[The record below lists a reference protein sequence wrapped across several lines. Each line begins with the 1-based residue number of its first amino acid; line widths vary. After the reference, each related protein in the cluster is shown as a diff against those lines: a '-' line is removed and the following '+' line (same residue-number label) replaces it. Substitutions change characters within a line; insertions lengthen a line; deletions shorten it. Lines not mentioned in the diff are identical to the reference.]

1 MAFKKTIVAAGL
13 FLIAVGVVVS
23 AIPAQETYIETITLE
38 EKTWNLHLQT
48 LAANATIGPY
58 GSYMEP
64 GRSFQLDVS
73 SSDDVQLEVSIVT
86 QQGGAEANPVFVQTG
101 KSFNQKVVPNVHGT
115 YVIYITNENPTA
127 VTLDGSV
134 FVLEEQT
141 SLRTVYPYLVPGVL
155 VMLGGAISLPVGI
168 SKKSEKPPKSK
179 SPSGRKIKD

>member
-1 MAFKKTIVAAGL
+1 VAFKKIIVAAGL
-13 FLIAVGVVVS
+13 FLLAVGVVVS

-38 EKTWNLHLQT
+38 EKTWNLHLLT

-73 SSDDVQLEVSIVT
+73 SSDDVRLEVSIMT
-86 QQGGAEANPVFVQTG
+86 QQGGSEEPVFAQTG
-101 KSFNQKVVPNVHGT
+101 RSFNQKVAASVMAT
-115 YVIYITNENPTA
+115 YVIYITNENPVA

-134 FVLEEQT
+134 FVTEEQT

-179 SPSGRKIKD
+179 SLSGRKIKG